1 MSRVVKFEIILE
13 NCESINVPLDKLE
26 TFYLGNI
33 QEHKLCNKGNF
44 EMFKMRE
51 AKETIIILNDNFFYE
66 PLYDRDT
73 EVSAYECLKCRDITT
88 LDITYDDGTS
98 DYIYVVYDD
107 GDDGTAIGNP
117 NVNQLN
123 QFIDRKL
130 HILICADEKER
141 ENWLKQFEVAS

>member
-1 MSRVVKFEIILE
+1 MSRVVKFKIVLE
-13 NCESINVPLDKLE
+13 NCESINVPLDKLK

-33 QEHKLCNKGNF
+33 QEHKLCNKEDF
-44 EMFKMRE
+44 KIFKMRQ
-51 AKETIIILNDNFFYE
+51 AKETLIVLNDNFLYE

-73 EVSAYECLKCRDITT
+73 EVSAYGRLKYRDIAA
-88 LDITYDDGTS
+88 LDITYNVGTS

-117 NVNQLN
+117 NINQLN
-123 QFIDRKL
+123 QFMDREL